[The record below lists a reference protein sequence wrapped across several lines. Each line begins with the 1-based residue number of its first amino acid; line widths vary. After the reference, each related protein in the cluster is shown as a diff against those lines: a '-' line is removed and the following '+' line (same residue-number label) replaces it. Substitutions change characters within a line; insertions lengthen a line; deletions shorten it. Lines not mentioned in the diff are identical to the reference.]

1 MSDRKMLIVVD
12 PQIDFIS
19 GSLPVP
25 GAAEAMNQL
34 ADYVKANGDDYALM
48 VVTNDWHPYD
58 HCSFAPNGGPWPV
71 HCVQNSEG
79 AATYW
84 PLLEALYQSETE
96 TLFLQKGDLRHREEY
111 SIVQNTGAREFF
123 ENTLDNSLLADADC
137 QYQHVDVC
145 GIAGDVC
152 VLNTLRDLLPI
163 VGTDRLRALTRF
175 APSLDGGKALQAFI
189 DENGI
194 VTL

>member
-163 VGTDRLRALTRF
+163 VGTDRLRVLTRF
-175 APSLDGGKALQAFI
+175 APSLDCSKALQAFI

-194 VTL
+194 ATL

>member
-19 GSLPVP
+19 GLLPVP

-48 VVTNDWHPYD
+48 VVSNDWHPYD

-137 QYQHVDVC
+137 QYQYVDVC

-163 VGTDRLRALTRF
+163 VGADRLRVLTRF

-194 VTL
+194 ATL

>member
-25 GAAEAMNQL
+25 GAAEAMDRL
-34 ADYVKANGDDYALM
+34 AAYVQQHSAEYALM
-48 VVTNDWHPYD
+48 VVTSDWHPYD

-84 PLLEALYQSETE
+84 PLLEALYKSETP
-96 TLFLQKGDLRHREEY
+96 TLFLQKGDLQHREEY
-111 SIVQNTGAREFF
+111 SIVQNSAAREFF
-123 ENTLDNSLLADADC
+123 ECTLADDADADDC
-137 QYQHVDVC
+137 TRYAMVDVC

-152 VLNTLRDLLPI
+152 VLNTLRDLLPL
-163 VGTDRLRALTRF
+163 VGAQRLCVLTQF
-175 APSLDGGKALQAFI
+175 APSLDGGKSLNQFI
-189 DENGI
+189 EENHLA
-194 VTL
+194 TK

>member
-12 PQIDFIS
+12 TQIDFIS

-163 VGTDRLRALTRF
+163 VGTDRLRVLTRF

>member
-1 MSDRKMLIVVD
+1 MLIVVD

-163 VGTDRLRALTRF
+163 VGCRPPAS
-175 APSLDGGKALQAFI
+175 AHSLCAIARRR
-189 DENGI
+189 
-194 VTL
+194 

>member
-1 MSDRKMLIVVD
+1 MLIVVD

-163 VGTDRLRALTRF
+163 VGVDRLRVLTRF

-189 DENGI
+189 AENGI

>member
-1 MSDRKMLIVVD
+1 MNDRKMLIVVD

-25 GAAEAMNQL
+25 GAAEAMDRLTEFIKEKGN
-34 ADYVKANGDDYALM
+34 DYTLIVM
-48 VVTNDWHPYD
+48 TNDWHPYD

-84 PLLEALYQSETE
+84 PLLEAIYQCETSAI
-96 TLFLQKGDLRHREEY
+96 FLQKGDLQHREEY
-111 SIVQNTGAREFF
+111 SIVQNSGAREFF
-123 ENTLDNSLLADADC
+123 DFTLDNSQVTDEAS
-137 QYQHVDVC
+137 QYQLVDVC

-163 VGTDRLRALTRF
+163 VGAERLRVLTSF
-175 APSLDGGKALQAFI
+175 APSLDGGKALAAFVE
-189 DENGI
+189 ENQLS
-194 VTL
+194 TL

>member
-1 MSDRKMLIVVD
+1 MNDRKMLIVVD

-25 GAAEAMNQL
+25 GAAEAMDRLTEFIKEKGN
-34 ADYVKANGDDYALM
+34 DYTLI

-84 PLLEALYQSETE
+84 PLLEAIYQCETSAI
-96 TLFLQKGDLRHREEY
+96 FLQKGDLQHREEY
-111 SIVQNTGAREFF
+111 SIVQNSGAREFF
-123 ENTLDNSLLADADC
+123 DFTLDNSQVTDEAS
-137 QYQHVDVC
+137 QYQQVDVC

-163 VGTDRLRALTRF
+163 VGAERLRVLTRF
-175 APSLDGGKALQAFI
+175 APSLDGGKALTAFVE
-189 DENGI
+189 ENHLS
-194 VTL
+194 TL

>member
-1 MSDRKMLIVVD
+1 MLIVVD

-137 QYQHVDVC
+137 QYQYVDVC

-163 VGTDRLRALTRF
+163 VGADRLRVLTRF

>member
-1 MSDRKMLIVVD
+1 MNDRKMLIVVD

-25 GAAEAMNQL
+25 GAAEAMDRLTEFIKEKGN
-34 ADYVKANGDDYALM
+34 DYTLI

-84 PLLEALYQSETE
+84 PLLEAIYQCETSAI
-96 TLFLQKGDLRHREEY
+96 FLQKGDLQHREEY
-111 SIVQNTGAREFF
+111 SIVQNSGAREFF
-123 ENTLDNSLLADADC
+123 DFTLDNSQVTDEAS
-137 QYQHVDVC
+137 QYQQVDVC

-163 VGTDRLRALTRF
+163 VGAERLRVLTSL
-175 APSLDGGKALQAFI
+175 APSLDGGKALAAFVE
-189 DENGI
+189 ENHLS
-194 VTL
+194 TL

>member
-1 MSDRKMLIVVD
+1 MLIVVD

-163 VGTDRLRALTRF
+163 VGTDRLRVLTRF

>member
-163 VGTDRLRALTRF
+163 VGTDRLRVLTRF

-189 DENGI
+189 DENSI
-194 VTL
+194 ATL

>member
-96 TLFLQKGDLRHREEY
+96 TLFLQKGDLRHREKY

-163 VGTDRLRALTRF
+163 VGADRLRVLTRF

>member
-1 MSDRKMLIVVD
+1 MLIVVD

-163 VGTDRLRALTRF
+163 VGTDRLRVLTRF

-189 DENGI
+189 DENSI
-194 VTL
+194 ATL

>member
-1 MSDRKMLIVVD
+1 MLIVVD

-25 GAAEAMNQL
+25 GAAHAMDQL
-34 ADYVKANGDDYALM
+34 AIYIKAHAKEYALM

-71 HCVQNSEG
+71 HCVQYSEG

-84 PLLEALYQSETE
+84 PLLEALYAADCP
-96 TLFLQKGDLRHREEY
+96 TLFLPKGDLQHKEEY
-111 SIVQNTGAREFF
+111 SIVQNSAAREFF
-123 ENTLDNSLLADADC
+123 EQTLSLDVVTDPAD
-137 QYQHVDVC
+137 QYQQIHVC

-152 VLNTLRDLLPI
+152 VLNTLRDLLPLA
-163 VGTDRLRALTRF
+163 GADRITVLT
-175 APSLDGGKALQAFI
+175 AYSPSLDGGKSLSDFI
-189 DENGI
+189 AEHGLH
-194 VTL
+194 TL

>member
-1 MSDRKMLIVVD
+1 MLIVVD

-163 VGTDRLRALTRF
+163 VGADRLRVLTRF
-175 APSLDGGKALQAFI
+175 APPLDGGKALQAFI

>member
-1 MSDRKMLIVVD
+1 MLIVVD

-19 GSLPVP
+19 GTLPVP
-25 GAAEAMNQL
+25 GAAEAMGRL
-34 ADYVKANGDDYALM
+34 ASYIKAHAADYALL

-71 HCVQNSEG
+71 HCVQYSEG
-79 AATYW
+79 AATYQ

-96 TLFLQKGDLRHREEY
+96 TLFLQKGDLSHREEY
-111 SIVQNTGAREFF
+111 SIVQNSSAREFF
-123 ENTLDNSLLADADC
+123 EATLASDATDTGAHYT
-137 QYQHVDVC
+137 QVDVC

-163 VGTDRLRALTRF
+163 VGAGRLCVLTDF
-175 APSLDGGKALQAFI
+175 SPSLDGGKALKAFVE
-189 DENGI
+189 ENGI
-194 VTL
+194 ATR

>member
-123 ENTLDNSLLADADC
+123 ENTLDNSLLADADW

-163 VGTDRLRALTRF
+163 VGADRLRVFTRF

-189 DENGI
+189 DGNGI
-194 VTL
+194 ATL

>member
-163 VGTDRLRALTRF
+163 VGADRLRVLTRF

>member
-163 VGTDRLRALTRF
+163 VGVDRLRVLTRF

>member
-1 MSDRKMLIVVD
+1 MLIVVD

-163 VGTDRLRALTRF
+163 VGADRLRVLTRF
-175 APSLDGGKALQAFI
+175 APSLDGCKALQTFI

>member
-152 VLNTLRDLLPI
+152 VLNTLRDLLLI
-163 VGTDRLRALTRF
+163 VGADRLRVLTRF

>member
-1 MSDRKMLIVVD
+1 MLIVVD

-58 HCSFAPNGGPWPV
+58 HCSFVPNGGPWPV

-163 VGTDRLRALTRF
+163 VGTDRLRVLTRF

>member
-123 ENTLDNSLLADADC
+123 ENTLDNSLLVDADC

-163 VGTDRLRALTRF
+163 VGADRLRVLTRF

>member
-1 MSDRKMLIVVD
+1 MLIVVD

-163 VGTDRLRALTRF
+163 VGTDRLRVLTRF

-189 DENGI
+189 YENGI
-194 VTL
+194 ATL

>member
-19 GSLPVP
+19 GSLPMP

-163 VGTDRLRALTRF
+163 VGADRLRVLTRF

>member
-1 MSDRKMLIVVD
+1 MLIVVD

-96 TLFLQKGDLRHREEY
+96 TLFLQKGDWRHREEY

-163 VGTDRLRALTRF
+163 VGTDRLRVLTRF

>member
-163 VGTDRLRALTRF
+163 VGADRLRVLSRF

>member
-58 HCSFAPNGGPWPV
+58 HCSFAPNRGPWPV

>member
-123 ENTLDNSLLADADC
+123 ENTLENSLRADAVC

-163 VGTDRLRALTRF
+163 VGADRLRVLTRF

>member
-1 MSDRKMLIVVD
+1 MLIVVD
-12 PQIDFIS
+12 PQIDFII

-163 VGTDRLRALTRF
+163 VGTDRLRVLTRF

-189 DENGI
+189 DENSI
-194 VTL
+194 ATL

>member
-1 MSDRKMLIVVD
+1 MGKRKMLIVVD

-25 GAAEAMNQL
+25 GAAAAMDSL
-34 ADYVKANGDDYALM
+34 AKYVKEHGGDYALM
-48 VVTNDWHPYD
+48 VVTNDWHPYN
-58 HCSFAPNGGPWPV
+58 HCSFATCGGPWPM

-96 TLFLQKGDLRHREEY
+96 TMFLQKGDLQHREEY
-111 SIVQNTGAREFF
+111 SIVQNSGAREFF
-123 ENTLDNSLLADADC
+123 EYTLDNSQIPDEDN
-137 QYQHVDVC
+137 QYDQVDVC
-145 GIAGDVC
+145 GIAGNVC

-163 VGTDRLRALTRF
+163 VGADRLRVLTQF
-175 APSLDGGKALQAFI
+175 SPSLDGGKALTAFI
-189 DENGI
+189 HDSGI
-194 VTL
+194 NAI

>member
-1 MSDRKMLIVVD
+1 MLIVVD

-58 HCSFAPNGGPWPV
+58 HCSFATNGGPWPV

-163 VGTDRLRALTRF
+163 VGTDRLRVLTRF

>member
-1 MSDRKMLIVVD
+1 MLIVVD

-152 VLNTLRDLLPI
+152 VLNTLHDLLPI
-163 VGTDRLRALTRF
+163 VGTNRLRVLTRF

-189 DENGI
+189 DENSI
-194 VTL
+194 ATL

>member
-25 GAAEAMNQL
+25 GAAKAMNQL
-34 ADYVKANGDDYALM
+34 ADYVKAKGDDYALM

-58 HCSFAPNGGPWPV
+58 HCSFAPNG
-71 HCVQNSEG
+71 
-79 AATYW
+79 
-84 PLLEALYQSETE
+84 
-96 TLFLQKGDLRHREEY
+96 
-111 SIVQNTGAREFF
+111 GAREFF

-163 VGTDRLRALTRF
+163 VGADRLRVLTRF

-194 VTL
+194 ATL

>member
-1 MSDRKMLIVVD
+1 
-12 PQIDFIS
+12 
-19 GSLPVP
+19 
-25 GAAEAMNQL
+25 MNQL

-84 PLLEALYQSETE
+84 PLLEALYQIETE

-123 ENTLDNSLLADADC
+123 ENTLDNSQLADADC

-163 VGTDRLRALTRF
+163 VGTDRLRVLTRF
-175 APSLDGGKALQAFI
+175 APSLDDGKALQAFI

-194 VTL
+194 ATL